1 MINVCSGRLDSLYYA
16 AKLHIFHQTAK
27 KKPKKPSL
35 TNGIALA
42 GPCELIAGESGG
54 SRENVTALQKNVTAL
69 RENVTVLR
77 ENATALHLPLLT
89 SHFSPLTLDSL
100 TGKHLAH
107 VAHVAPNSGF
117 AGLGE
122 QEA

>member
-54 SRENVTALQKNVTAL
+54 SRENVTAL

-107 VAHVAPNSGF
+107 VAHVAPKLQSCWL
-117 AGLGE
+117 ARSRS
-122 QEA
+122 